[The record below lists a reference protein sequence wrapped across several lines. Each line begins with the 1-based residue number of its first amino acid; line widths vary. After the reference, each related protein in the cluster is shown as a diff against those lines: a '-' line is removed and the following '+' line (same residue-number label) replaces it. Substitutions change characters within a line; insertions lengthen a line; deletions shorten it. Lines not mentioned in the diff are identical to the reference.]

1 MSPSR
6 FLLVLACLTVAT
18 VDAAVEDDPL
28 ISDRPDFTESAT
40 PVSPGRIQFEMGYT
54 RLVAGDTKITT
65 LGEMLVRFGVAENT
79 EGRVWFGSYAWF
91 KNEFENHDGLSD
103 LHLGVKHRFVE
114 NDGLVPE
121 TALLAS
127 VTLPTGAK
135 GTSSEEL
142 QPVFV
147 GAFSWDLSSAFSL
160 GANLGWSHLYNP
172 RDRDRFS
179 TWWGSLA
186 LGVSLGSRLGAFVET
201 FAFNR
206 EDIDGNATSYL
217 DVGLTFLIHENL
229 QLDGRVGQGFNGLDE
244 DWFTGIGLVSRI

>member
-1 MSPSR
+1 MPRSQ
-6 FLLVLACLTVAT
+6 FLLALACLVVVAAVAT
-18 VDAAVEDDPL
+18 AEDDPL
-28 ISDRPDFTESAT
+28 ISDRPTFTGSSAT
-40 PVSPGRIQFEMGYT
+40 VSPGRLQFEMGYT

-65 LGEMLVRFGVAENT
+65 LGEILLRFGVAENT

-91 KNEFENHDGLSD
+91 KNQFENHDGLSD
-103 LHLGVKHRFVE
+103 LNLGVKHRFVE

-135 GTSSEEL
+135 GISSEEL

-147 GAFSWDLSSAFSL
+147 GAFSWVLSSAFSL
-160 GANLGWSHLYNP
+160 GANLGWSHLYVPKN
-172 RDRDRFS
+172 RDRFS
-179 TWWGSLA
+179 TWWGSLSLSVA
-186 LGVSLGSRLGAFVET
+186 PGDRLGVFVEA
-201 FAFNR
+201 FGFNR

-217 DVGLTFLIHENL
+217 DVGFTYLFHENL

-244 DWFTGIGLVSRI
+244 DWFFGIGLVTRI